1 MLWFSFLFVV
11 FCFVLF
17 CFVFLNIHLFSFVEH
32 SGFMDDVLSLEILG
46 YMCVY
51 GHLCSTSALFSL
63 VAEKKSTLFQKYKLC
78 IMPVYE
84 SLG

>member
-1 MLWFSFLFVV
+1 
-11 FCFVLF
+11 
-17 CFVFLNIHLFSFVEH
+17 
-32 SGFMDDVLSLEILG
+32 MDDVLSLEILG

-78 IMPVYE
+78 IIPVYE